1 MLNIE
6 DIFANLQAE
15 GLTLSQV
22 TNSHNPEVQ
31 HALTSKVNQAS
42 LLKFQ
47 QIAEYLKPYPI
58 DIITDLLKAQAVIH
72 QLTKSS
78 FLGFDIETSQTAK
91 HPQAGL
97 NPKLSRI
104 RLVQLFDGCRI
115 YLFDC
120 HKLGGVDWMSPLKA
134 CHLIAH
140 NAAFEAQH
148 FYHKGISFKQLDC
161 TMLMGRVFLNKNL
174 SLKDAAYKAFDLD
187 MDKSLQVSNWS
198 REDLLP
204 EQYLYAA
211 LDAVVAYQLYG
222 KYQDWFVTHPH
233 YLVTYHFLKA
243 LIYPLVRQQAH
254 GIKVDTLEHQVIINQ
269 WQKQETEC
277 RQLLEADGLSN
288 LKSVKQLQD
297 YLRSKLSEDEL
308 SAWPKTKSGRLA
320 TDKDALSRLVHHTT
334 LSVLAEYKTVG
345 TRLANF
351 GPKLNE
357 LLVEG
362 ELYPSYQ
369 IAGMVSGRFGCSK
382 PNIQNQPRTGF
393 KHIYVAPEGWKLV
406 TGDLAQVELR
416 VAGLIA
422 EDSVIIDAYA
432 QGKDLHKMMAAKMT
446 GKAEDQV
453 TKAERTAAKGV
464 NFGLLFGGG
473 ANGLKDYVRA
483 SYGVDMTLEE
493 AKQAKSTFHASY
505 KKFTDWQKAIV
516 KHTNSYDESE
526 SIYCRLTR
534 HYDQSDHFK
543 NGVYKDIYTHAM
555 NYPIQ
560 STAWELLALAMC
572 YVDQKLPED
581 GSIRISHHVYDELCL
596 CARDDQVQVA
606 KTLLLDA
613 FQYAYLTVFPGCNT
627 EGIIEVGA
635 GQNWV
640 EAANNSA

>member
-6 DIFANLQAE
+6 DIFTNLQAE

-22 TNSHNPEVQ
+22 TNSQNPEVQ
-31 HALTSKVNQAS
+31 HALTSKVNQTS
-42 LLKFQ
+42 LFKFQ
-47 QIAEYLKPYPI
+47 QITEYLKPYPI
-58 DIITDLLKAQAVIH
+58 EIITDLLKAEAAIH
-72 QLTKSS
+72 QLSKAPL
-78 FLGFDIETSQTAK
+78 LGFDIETSKTVD

-120 HKLGGVDWMSPLKA
+120 HKIGAVDWIRALST

-140 NAAFEAQH
+140 NATFEAQH
-148 FYHKGISFKQLDC
+148 FYHNGTSFTTLDC

-174 SLKDAAYKAFDLD
+174 SLKDAAYEAFGLD
-187 MDKSLQVSNWS
+187 MDKSLQVSHWS

-222 KYQDWFVTHPH
+222 KYQDWFKTHPN
-233 YLVTYHFLKA
+233 YLGTYHFLKA
-243 LIYPLVRQQAH
+243 LIYPLVHQQAQ
-254 GIKVDTLEHQVIINQ
+254 GIKVDTVEHQAIINQ
-269 WQKQETEC
+269 WQKQEIEC
-277 RQLLEADGLSN
+277 RKLLEADGLSN
-288 LKSVKQLQD
+288 PKSVKQLQN
-297 YLRSKLSEDEL
+297 YLRSKLFEDEV
-308 SAWPKTKSGRLA
+308 SEWPKTKNENLA
-320 TDKDALSRLVHHTT
+320 TDKDSLSRLEHHPT
-334 LSVLAEYKTVG
+334 LRVLAEFKTTT

-351 GPKLNE
+351 GPKLSD

-446 GKAEDQV
+446 GKAEDQI

-473 ANGLKDYVRA
+473 AKGLKEYVRA
-483 SYGVDMTLEE
+483 SYGVDMTLDE
-493 AKQAKSTFHASY
+493 AKKAKSAFHATY
-505 KKFTDWQKAIV
+505 KDFTDWQKAIV
-516 KHTNSYDESE
+516 KHTNSHDESE

-534 HYDQSDHFK
+534 HYDEKDHYV
-543 NGVYKDIYTHAM
+543 NGAYKDIYTHAM

-560 STAWELLALAMC
+560 STAWELLALAIF
-572 YVDQKLPED
+572 YVDQRLPKD

-596 CARDDQVQVA
+596 CARDDQVTAA
-606 KTLLLDA
+606 KKLLLDA